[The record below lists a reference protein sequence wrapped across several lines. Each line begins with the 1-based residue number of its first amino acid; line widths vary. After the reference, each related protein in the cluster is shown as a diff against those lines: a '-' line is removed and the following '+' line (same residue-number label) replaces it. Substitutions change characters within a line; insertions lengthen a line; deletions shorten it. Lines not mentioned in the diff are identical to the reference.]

1 LFAGLNGRSLEKVM
15 QRALERTGGDAIADA
30 LLGQGI
36 DTVFGLPGVQLY
48 GLFDAFYRAQPR
60 LRVIGTRHEQ
70 GAGYMAFGYA
80 RTTGRP
86 SVYAVVPGEG
96 MLNASAALATAQ
108 STNAPVLCLTGQ
120 VPTSFLD
127 QGRGQ
132 LHELPDQLA
141 TMRSLAKWAARIS
154 TPAQAPVM
162 VATAFRELLSLRQGP
177 VALEMPWDVFMERQI
192 VTAIA
197 PLDLRPEPEPDP
209 FAIAEA
215 ARLIQSA
222 RAPMIFAGGGAF
234 GASEEILELAELL
247 DAPVVSYRSGRGI
260 VSARH
265 PLQMVFSAAY
275 KLWNTTDLI
284 IAIGTRL
291 EVPEWRWPYKPAGLK
306 SIRIDIDPAE
316 MQRFR
321 ADVPILAGAKAGTR
335 DLVASVRKAG
345 ARSSGRREAIRQ
357 ANLETAR
364 EVRQALP
371 QVAYLDVIREVLPEN
386 GILADDLCQAG
397 FASWFAFPIYRPRT
411 FLSAGYS
418 GNLGA
423 GFPAALG
430 AKVAHPGTPVV
441 SICGDGGFL
450 FCGQELATA
459 VQYGINIVTIIF
471 NNNSYGNVRR
481 DQEVDFEGRV
491 IASELRNPD
500 FVKLGEAYGVPSA
513 RVQSAEELRPLL
525 EKALGDNQPWLIE
538 VPVGP
543 GDEASPW
550 PWIMPTK

>member
-1 LFAGLNGRSLEKVM
+1 M
-15 QRALERTGGDAIADA
+15 TGGDAITAA
-30 LLGQGI
+30 LLTHGI

-48 GLFDAFYRAQPR
+48 GLFDAFHRAQPG
-60 LRVIGTRHEQ
+60 LKVIGTRHEQ

-108 STNAPVLCLTGQ
+108 STNAPVLCLAGQ

-132 LHELPDQLA
+132 LHEIPDQLA
-141 TMRSLAKWAARIS
+141 TMRSLVKWAERIS
-154 TPAQAPVM
+154 TPAAAPQL
-162 VATAFRELLSLRQGP
+162 VATAFRELLSLRPGAA
-177 VALEMPWDVFMERQI
+177 ALEMPWDVFTQREV

-197 PLDLRPEPEPDP
+197 PLPLRPEPEPDP
-209 FAIAEA
+209 ADIADA
-215 ARLIQSA
+215 VRLLKSS
-222 RAPMIFAGGGAF
+222 RTPMIFAGGGAF
-234 GASEEILELAELL
+234 GASEEILGLAELL

-260 VSARH
+260 VSAAH

-275 KLWNTTDLI
+275 KLWPTTDLV

-291 EVPEWRWPYKPAGLK
+291 EVPEWRWPSKPAGLK

-321 ADVPILAGAKAGTR
+321 ADVAILASAKSGTR
-335 DLVASVRKAG
+335 ALLEAAQRAG
-345 ARSSGRREAIRQ
+345 MPSSGRREAIRQ
-357 ANLETAR
+357 ANGETAR
-364 EVRQALP
+364 EVREKLP
-371 QVAYLDVIREVLPEN
+371 QVAYLDVIRDVLPHH

-397 FASWFAFPIYRPRT
+397 FASWFAFPIYQPRT

-423 GFPAALG
+423 GFPSALG

-450 FCGQELATA
+450 FCSQELATA
-459 VQYGINIVTIIF
+459 AQYGIAVVTIVF
-471 NNNSYGNVRR
+471 NNNAYGNVVR
-481 DQEVDFEGRV
+481 DQMLGFEGRV
-491 IASELRNPD
+491 IASQLKNPD

-513 RVQSAEELRPLL
+513 RARSPRELRPLL

-543 GDEASPW
+543 DDEASPW
-550 PWIMPTK
+550 PWIMP

>member
-1 LFAGLNGRSLEKVM
+1 M
-15 QRALERTGGDAIADA
+15 TGGDAITEA
-30 LLGQGI
+30 LLAHGI
-36 DTVFGLPGVQLY
+36 DTVFGLPGAQLY
-48 GLFDAFYRAQPR
+48 GLFDAFHRAQPR
-60 LRVIGTRHEQ
+60 LKVIGARHEQ

-86 SVYAVVPGEG
+86 SVCAVVPGEG

-132 LHELPDQLA
+132 LHEIPDQLA
-141 TMRSLAKWAARIS
+141 TLRSLVKWAERIS
-154 TPAQAPVM
+154 TPAQAPLL
-162 VATAFRELLSLRQGP
+162 VATAFRELMSLRPGP
-177 VALEMPWDVFMERQI
+177 AALEMPWDVFTRREA
-192 VTAIA
+192 VTEVA
-197 PLDLRPEPEPDP
+197 PLPLRSEPEPDP
-209 FAIAEA
+209 ADIADA
-215 ARLIQSA
+215 VLSLRSA

-234 GASEEILELAELL
+234 GASEEIRELAELL
-247 DAPVVSYRSGRGI
+247 EAPVVSYRSGRGI
-260 VSARH
+260 LSALH

-275 KLWNTTDLI
+275 KLWPATDLI
-284 IAIGTRL
+284 IAIGSRL
-291 EVPEWRWPYKPAGLK
+291 EVPEWRWPARPAGSTAVK

-321 ADVPILAGAKAGTR
+321 ADVAILADAKTGTR
-335 DLVASVRKAG
+335 ALLDAARKAN
-345 ARSSGRREAIRQ
+345 ARSSGRGEAIRQ
-357 ANLETAR
+357 ANVETAH
-364 EVRQALP
+364 EVRENLP
-371 QVAYLDVIREVLPEN
+371 QVAYLDVIREVLPHD

-397 FASWFAFPIYRPRT
+397 FASWFAFPIYQPRT

-430 AKVAHPGTPVV
+430 AKVAHPRKPVV

-459 VQYGINIVTIIF
+459 AQYGINVVTIVF
-471 NNNSYGNVRR
+471 NNNAFGNVVR
-481 DQEVDFEGRV
+481 DQRLGFEGRV

-513 RVQSAEELRPLL
+513 RARSPRELRPLL

-543 GDEASPW
+543 DDEGNPW
-550 PWIMPTK
+550 PWIMPVGPAPQ